1 MTTTVQRAS
10 RPPVG
15 LSVGSSSSPTTRSV
29 MNCGSLSQILK
40 SIHGSS
46 TMKELEAGHNQSN
59 TSTYANIISTI
70 NQILV
75 IMQSTVLYQPISSPS
90 SMVGK
95 STYVMFL
102 GFACLNFQNT
112 PMEMLVCQLCSI
124 LSKSQLQSYCQLR
137 SFDFRRVTDKRR
149 TMPASTQTAFNC
161 APFISSVDLASS
173 SKLAR
178 YQRFIR
184 HCT

>member
-1 MTTTVQRAS
+1 
-10 RPPVG
+10 
-15 LSVGSSSSPTTRSV
+15 
-29 MNCGSLSQILK
+29 MNCGSLSQMLK

-46 TMKELEAGHNQSN
+46 TMKELEAGHSQSN

-75 IMQSTVLYQPISSPS
+75 IMQSTVLYQPIPSPS
-90 SMVGK
+90 SMLGK

-124 LSKSQLQSYCQLR
+124 LSKSQLQSHRQLQALIQSELRIKDVPCPLQRKQPSIAHR
-137 SFDFRRVTDKRR
+137 SY
-149 TMPASTQTAFNC
+149 PLL
-161 APFISSVDLASS
+161 I
-173 SKLAR
+173 
-178 YQRFIR
+178 
-184 HCT
+184 